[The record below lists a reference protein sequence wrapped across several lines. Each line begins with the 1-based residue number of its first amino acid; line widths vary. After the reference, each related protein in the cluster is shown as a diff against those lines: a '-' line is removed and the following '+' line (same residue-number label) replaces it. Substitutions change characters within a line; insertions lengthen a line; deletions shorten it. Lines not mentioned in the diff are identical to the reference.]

1 MAMLKKLITL
11 ASLAVSLSSAAWIK
25 PAGALAQTSRNER
38 FTVGILRQDGVVA
51 PFAQYANR
59 KWTNPWHSRQ
69 PGDQADEPDTIADR
83 PKPWFQALVKPSSK
97 WYLPTPSGE
106 LTAIKTS
113 KIVQVCS
120 HCQQVWGLLSDYP
133 NPRQPEKNDCVRNV
147 SAALSEKKRARAM
160 ETITNS
166 SPDWKQMLTFLGPE
180 FKRTEDVGISRIVSR
195 QYSAQ
200 LPSAKERARVP
211 LSLLSLYRS
220 EPGDDGRLLFYF
232 EASKEYS
239 KPREANDAGCNNVS
253 LLGGWA
259 TRNPQG
265 KLILLDSQF
274 SPTDCDMKEGGLAL
288 PFAILRLDGKTF
300 AIMEE
305 DSYEGEVYT
314 ILEIQK
320 NRVRRVLETYA
331 GSC

>member
-1 MAMLKKLITL
+1 MLRKLITL
-11 ASLAVSLSSAAWIK
+11 ALLVVTVSSGTWIK
-25 PAGALAQTSRNER
+25 PARSHAQTRRNER
-38 FTVGILRQDGVVA
+38 FTVGILRQDGVIA

-59 KWTNPWHSRQ
+59 KWTNPWHSPQ
-69 PGDQADEPDTIADR
+69 PGDQTNGPETIANL
-83 PKPWFQALVKPSSK
+83 PKPWFESFVKPSSK
-97 WYLPTPSGE
+97 WYLWSRSGE
-106 LTAIKTS
+106 LTTVKTS
-113 KIVQVCS
+113 KTVQGCS
-120 HCQQVWGLLSDYP
+120 HCQQVWGLLSNYP
-133 NPRQPEKNDCVRNV
+133 NPKPPEKNECVRNV
-147 SAALSEKKRARAM
+147 GAVFSEKKWARAM
-160 ETITNS
+160 EEITNS
-166 SPDWKQMLTFLGPE
+166 SADWKQMLKFLGPQFE
-180 FKRTEDVGISRIVSR
+180 RAEKVGISRIVSQ

-211 LSLLSLYRS
+211 LSLLNLYRTQL
-220 EPGDDGRLLFYF
+220 GDDGRLLFYF

-239 KPREANDAGCNNVS
+239 KPRDANDAGCNNIS

-259 TRNPQG
+259 VRNLQG

-288 PFAILRLDGKTF
+288 PFAMLRLDGKTF
-300 AIMEE
+300 VIVEE
-305 DSYEGEVYT
+305 DSYEGESYI

>member
-1 MAMLKKLITL
+1 MLKRLLTL
-11 ASLAVSLSSAAWIK
+11 ASLAVTISKAAWIE
-25 PAGALAQTSRNER
+25 PARALAQTRRNDTL
-38 FTVGILRQDGVVA
+38 TVGILREDGVIA

-69 PGDQADEPDTIADR
+69 PGDQADEQDTIADL
-83 PKPWFQALVKPSSK
+83 PKPWFHSFVKPSSE
-97 WYLPTPSGE
+97 WYLPSATGE
-106 LTAIKTS
+106 LTTIKTS
-113 KIVQVCS
+113 KNVQVCS

-133 NPRQPEKNDCVRNV
+133 TPRQPEKNECVRNV
-147 SAALSEKKRARAM
+147 GAVFSEKKQARAM

-166 SPDWKQMLTFLGPE
+166 SAGWKQMLKFLGPE
-180 FKRTEDVGISRIVSR
+180 FERAEKVGISRIVSQ

-211 LSLLSLYRS
+211 LSLLNLYRTQL
-220 EPGDDGRLLFYF
+220 GDDGRLLFYF

-239 KPREANDAGCNNVS
+239 KPRDANDAGCNNVS

-259 TRNPQG
+259 IRNPKG

-288 PFAILRLDGKTF
+288 PFAVLRLDGKTF
-300 AIMEE
+300 VIVEE
-305 DSYEGEVYT
+305 DSYEGESYI

-320 NRVRRVLETYA
+320 NHVRRVLETYA